1 VVAALR
7 GARLRRRERRAV
19 RGVRRPVWAL
29 HVFVVG
35 LALHNLVMAELWQ
48 AGLRGTGLTVVS
60 AWKEA
65 LLAVALVLVV
75 AGRRR
80 LPVDRV
86 TADRLA
92 LAYGAL
98 VVLYAVLPQSALG
111 GGATHKGVLYG
122 LRHDLVPVGAYFL
135 GRGLDLTGAEL
146 RRLAA
151 TILATAAG
159 VAAFGLVDVYA
170 IPLSW
175 WRHSGAAGWFEH
187 QLGFV
192 YQGLSGLPE
201 NFVYNTGNEHP
212 LRRLVSTFLSPLAT
226 SYLLVVALILAAAW
240 WVRRRPSGKSSLVW
254 LGTVALLLTGLL
266 WTHSRSSYLALALG
280 LLVFAF
286 FCRINRPTDTWTLVG
301 AAVGV
306 VAIGGLFVH
315 FYSDLAPTT
324 SFTPQELVIQRGNAK
339 HAGPA
344 VTGVEDSSLKSHWR
358 SLRSGIATVVHHPQ
372 GYGLG
377 NAGSTAARTH
387 VSIKA
392 GESTY
397 TELGVE
403 TGLVGGLLFIAWSLA
418 LAWRVLRCSAWI
430 GASLVAVLALGLQ
443 TDVIGVPWLAYM
455 LWALAGASV
464 LRTDL

>member
-1 VVAALR
+1 VTL
-7 GARLRRRERRAV
+7 
-19 RGVRRPVWAL
+19 RRPVWAL

-35 LALHNLVMAELWQ
+35 LALHNFVMAELWK
-48 AGLRGTGLTVVS
+48 AGLRGTGLTVVA

-75 AGRRR
+75 VYRRR
-80 LPVDRV
+80 LPVDRLAV
-86 TADRLA
+86 DGLA

-98 VVLYAVLPQSALG
+98 VVLYAVIPQSALG

-135 GRGLDLTGAEL
+135 GRGLQLTGAEL
-146 RRLAA
+146 RRLSA
-151 TILATAAG
+151 TILATAVG

-175 WRHSGAAGWFEH
+175 WRHSGAAGWFQH

-226 SYLLVVALILAAAW
+226 SYLLVVALLLAAAW
-240 WVRRRPSGKSSLVW
+240 WVRRRRRGKASLVW
-254 LGTVALLLTGLL
+254 LGTAALLFAGLL

-280 LLVFAF
+280 LLAFAWA
-286 FCRINRPTDTWTLVG
+286 RRADRPRNTLFLGGTAVAVVAVG
-301 AAVGV
+301 A
-306 VAIGGLFVH
+306 LFVH
-315 FYSDLAPTT
+315 VYPHIGPTT
-324 SFTPQELVIQRGNAK
+324 TFTPKELAFQRGNAK
-339 HAGPA
+339 LAGPA
-344 VTGVEDSSLKSHWR
+344 ETGAEDSSLRSHWR
-358 SLRSGIATVVHHPQ
+358 SLRSGAETVVHHPQ

-403 TGLVGGLLFIAWSLA
+403 AGLVGALLFVAWSLVLAFRA
-418 LAWRVLRCSAWI
+418 LRSWAWI
-430 GASLVAVLALGLQ
+430 GAALVAALALGLQ
-443 TDVIGVPWLAYM
+443 TDVIGVPWLAYV

-464 LRTDL
+464 VCTDP